1 MRHYIAIL
9 ILAFGHTYSFAQTQL
24 TNKWYTFSFDP
35 IKVVE
40 YNFTETTFLS
50 NKLDWNLKRLPGAE
64 TGKILKVIKKNNTLY
79 YLMQDKAAPTKVMVN
94 IFYILKSDTSFSQPS
109 MSEENTY
116 QNDIKSALAFI
127 ELDTIRRPGMTFYS
141 QKEFQR
147 LKLLPSAN
155 TITKPDYKKYLLSII
170 DHKEEFENY
179 AKEHKDDFGMMF
191 FFAFLN
197 NQTRATLAMLGY
209 NPLIPDK
216 ELEDINDKFNDDIE
230 LKELKEKALK
240 FE

>member
-1 MRHYIAIL
+1 MRHIL
-9 ILAFGHTYSFAQTQL
+9 TIIFFAFGLTYSFGQSPL
-24 TNKWYTFSFDP
+24 SNKWYTFSFDP
-35 IKVVE
+35 VKVVE
-40 YNFTETTFLS
+40 FNFTDTTFSS
-50 NKLDWNLKRLPGAE
+50 NKFDWNLKSLPGTE
-64 TGKILKVIKKNNTLY
+64 TAKVLKIVRKHNTIY
-79 YLMQDKAAPTKVMVN
+79 YLMQDENIAPKVMVN
-94 IFYILKSDTSFSQPS
+94 IFYILKNDTSFSQPS

-147 LKLLPSAN
+147 LKLLPNAN
-155 TITKPDYKKYLLSII
+155 TITKPDYKRYLLSII
-170 DHKEEFENY
+170 DHKAEFENY
-179 AKEHKDDFGMMF
+179 AKEHKDDFGFMF

-197 NQTRATLAMLGY
+197 NQTRAVLAMLGY

-216 ELEDINDKFNDDIE
+216 ELEDINDKFNDDME
-230 LKELKEKALK
+230 LQALKEKALK